1 MKRIML
7 ISALAAILS
16 MQSVNGWAQE
26 YPTMLDGNPK
36 WICLASEVDGHPT
49 FKTFYL
55 DGDTI
60 INGLSYRNLYYEWN
74 YKDGQSVLGHPVKIA
89 AIREYEGKVL
99 AAKSFYKEMYMDLG
113 NYYEAF
119 EELENEVVV
128 YDWNVLREGKSIKV
142 FQDGNTTE
150 REIVERTTT
159 EMADGS
165 QRALYKVFNHDP
177 ENLKKGQQAYVE
189 IIDQVGCIN
198 MPKELVHYLWE
209 PKNISYS
216 SSSSKVIV
224 GTTMDFIQNNTIVY
238 RAPMNAYVSYDFIT
252 DLVPTGIEAPLRLPL
267 YGERNNT
274 AYNLQGQRIN
284 TLQKGLNIVNGKK
297 IYVK

>member
-26 YPTMLDGNPK
+26 YPTMLEGNPK
-36 WICLASEVDGHPT
+36 WICLASEVDGRQT

-128 YDWNVLREGKSIKV
+128 YDWNILRDGKAVKV
-142 FQDGNTTE
+142 YQDGNVTE
-150 REIVERTTT
+150 REFLERTTI

-198 MPKELVHYLWE
+198 MPKELLHYLWE
-209 PKNISYS
+209 PKNISYPTS
-216 SSSSKVIV
+216 SSNAIAGSV
-224 GTTMDFIQNNTIVY
+224 MNFIQNEAIVY
-238 RAPMNAYVSYDFIT
+238 QAPKGKYVQYDFLK
-252 DLVPTGIEAPLRLPL
+252 DLLPTGISLTTSLPKGKEAL
-267 YGERNNT
+267 
-274 AYNLQGQRIN
+274 YNLQGQRIN
-284 TLQKGLNIVNGKK
+284 TLQKGLNIVDGKK
-297 IYVK
+297 IWVK